1 MSKVLD
7 LWTGMTGVMFPYAG
21 TSAPSGWLMCY
32 GQAVSRTT
40 YAVLFSVIG
49 TTYGAGDGSTTFN
62 LPDARGRVVAGRD
75 NMGGTASNRLTSAV
89 SGVDGV
95 TLGASGGSQ
104 SHQLSVP
111 QMPQHSHAVTDPTHT
126 HAVYDPGHSHTQ
138 QSWNLS
144 SFDNTGGLYQVGADA
159 PASGSLGIINSV
171 SHVASGISN
180 YSTAT
185 GISIQNSGAGQQHNN
200 TQPTIIVNQIIK
212 I

>member
-1 MSKVLD
+1 MYEQSLRFVVWD
-7 LWTGMTGVMFPYAG
+7 DGVMFPYAG

-75 NMGGTASNRLTSAV
+75 NMGGTASNRLTIAQ
-89 SGVDGV
+89 SGVDGA
-95 TLGASGGSQ
+95 TLGAAGGSQ
-104 SHQLSVP
+104 MHQLTVNQIP
-111 QMPQHSHAVTDPTHT
+111 SHAHSAGNSNGFWIDMPGRYIVNAGGNIANLATVTETSP
-126 HAVYDPGHSHTQ
+126 
-138 QSWNLS
+138 
-144 SFDNTGGLYQVGADA
+144 TGG
-159 PASGSLGIINSV
+159 
-171 SHVASGISN
+171 
-180 YSTAT
+180 
-185 GISIQNSGAGQQHNN
+185 GQQHNN